1 MSLIVLDASAAVEM
15 FLGTP
20 EGRRLSAQLPKR
32 STTHVPEH
40 FYVEVAAT
48 LRRMELG
55 GAVTP
60 DDAAKAYR
68 RLLALTTQ
76 RAQVRPLLPAAW
88 RLRHNLTIADAI
100 YVVLTRSLGADLVT
114 GDRRLAQAP
123 TLGISVIS

>member
-20 EGRRLSAQLPKR
+20 EGRRLSTKVPKG

-48 LRRMELG
+48 LRRMQLG
-55 GAVTP
+55 GAITP

-68 RLLALTTQ
+68 RLLTLTTQ

-88 RLRHNLTIADAI
+88 KRRHHLTIADAI
-100 YVVLTRSLGADLVT
+100 YVVLARSLGAELVT
-114 GDRRLAQAP
+114 GDMRLAQAP
-123 TLGISVIS
+123 NLGISVIS

>member
-20 EGRRLSAQLPKR
+20 EGRSLSTKVPKG

-55 GAVTP
+55 GAITPRRRRQGLPEAAGPHNPPGPGPTAATRRLEAPAQP
-60 DDAAKAYR
+60 DDR
-68 RLLALTTQ
+68 
-76 RAQVRPLLPAAW
+76 
-88 RLRHNLTIADAI
+88 
-100 YVVLTRSLGADLVT
+100 
-114 GDRRLAQAP
+114 
-123 TLGISVIS
+123 

>member
-1 MSLIVLDASAAVEM
+1 V
-15 FLGTP
+15 
-20 EGRRLSAQLPKR
+20 PKR
-32 STTHVPEH
+32 STTHLPEH

-68 RLLALTTQ
+68 RLLALTAQ

-88 RLRHNLTIADAI
+88 RLRHNLTVADAI
-100 YVVLTRSLGADLVT
+100 YVVLARSLGAALVT
-114 GDRRLAQAP
+114 GDMRLAQAP
-123 TLGISVIS
+123 NLGISVIS